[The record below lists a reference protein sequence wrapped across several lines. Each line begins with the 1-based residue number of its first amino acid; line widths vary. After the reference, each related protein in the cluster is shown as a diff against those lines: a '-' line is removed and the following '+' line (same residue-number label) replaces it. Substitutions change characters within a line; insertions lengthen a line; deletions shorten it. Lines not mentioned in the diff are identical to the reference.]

1 MQDSVIYQDIFQKGE
16 REGEKKGRQEE
27 AFQFLSRQINR
38 RFGEIDSLIIEK
50 IRLLSTSQLETL
62 GEEFIDFSSVNDLIN
77 WLEKN

>member
-1 MQDSVIYQDIFQKGE
+1 M
-16 REGEKKGRQEE
+16 KGRQEE